1 MAERISRRKLAAYTV
16 DELERGKPLDQ
27 ITRQLAG
34 FLIDERRTREAD
46 LLVRSIEDELAS
58 RGTVVARVRSARPVN
73 QEMRG
78 AIKRLLQA
86 STLHLDETVDET
98 LIGGV
103 RIEAPGERLDATI
116 KRKILALGQA
126 KM

>member
-1 MAERISRRKLAAYTV
+1 MAERISRRKLAAYAV
-16 DELERGKPLDQ
+16 DELERGKSLDQ

-58 RGTVVARVRSARPVN
+58 RGTVVARISSARPVN